1 MASLGHNVHV
11 MHSSKRLGLL
21 FAVHVVATLVGR
33 LASGDVHSHWC
44 LNASLHFERLRARW
58 STLEGL
64 RTVASNSHPPIL
76 TNFH

>member
-33 LASGDVHSHWC
+33 LASGDVHGHWC
-44 LNASLHFERLRARW
+44 SNSSLHFERLRV
-58 STLEGL
+58 E
-64 RTVASNSHPPIL
+64 
-76 TNFH
+76 